1 MLLTKYIN
9 LYNPESP
16 LNEYPRPQFIR
27 NSYISLNGK
36 WDFTITKTNNIP
48 THYDL
53 NIVVPYCVESCL
65 SGICKQVSKDD
76 YLYYRKKVILDKS
89 FINDKLLLHF
99 DAIDQIANIYINN
112 TLVKTSDNGYLP
124 VIVDIKPYINSN
136 EFEIVVQVIDKLD
149 KNYPYGKQCK
159 KRGGMWYT
167 PVSGI
172 WQSVWLESVHENAIN
187 NVTIT
192 PDIDNNSVSIVL
204 NTMSDENEIIILE
217 NNKVIY
223 TEKAFK
229 TIFNVTID
237 NPNLWSPENPFLY
250 DIVIKNKYDEVK
262 SYFAMRK
269 LSVKDNKLLLNN
281 KPYFIH
287 GLLDQGYFSD
297 GIYTP
302 ASYQAYQDDILTMKE
317 LGFNCLRK
325 HIKIEPM
332 MFYHYCDK
340 YGMIVFQDFVNNG
353 KYSFIIDTAFPT
365 VFRKN
370 NTFINNLKVVNKK
383 QKEMFEK
390 SSIDT
395 LNYLYNVPSILY
407 YTIFNEGW
415 GQHEADRYYDL
426 VKSIDNTRVI
436 DSTSGWFKQKRSDV
450 ESLHVYFKKI
460 KLSKSNKPIIVSE
473 FGGYA
478 YKENNHVFNDKKE
491 YGYKKLN
498 SKEDF
503 NKAIKNLYDND
514 IVKNI
519 KNNLCGAI
527 YTQVSDVEDE
537 INGLL
542 TYDRKVLKVYKDV
555 MKEIKNNIDKE
566 FYHE

>member
-48 THYDL
+48 TNYDL

-76 YLYYRKKVILDKS
+76 YLYYRKKVVLDKS

-217 NNKVIY
+217 NNK
-223 TEKAFK
+223 
-229 TIFNVTID
+229 
-237 NPNLWSPENPFLY
+237 
-250 DIVIKNKYDEVK
+250 
-262 SYFAMRK
+262 
-269 LSVKDNKLLLNN
+269 
-281 KPYFIH
+281 
-287 GLLDQGYFSD
+287 
-297 GIYTP
+297 
-302 ASYQAYQDDILTMKE
+302 
-317 LGFNCLRK
+317 
-325 HIKIEPM
+325 
-332 MFYHYCDK
+332 
-340 YGMIVFQDFVNNG
+340 
-353 KYSFIIDTAFPT
+353 
-365 VFRKN
+365 
-370 NTFINNLKVVNKK
+370 
-383 QKEMFEK
+383 
-390 SSIDT
+390 
-395 LNYLYNVPSILY
+395 
-407 YTIFNEGW
+407 
-415 GQHEADRYYDL
+415 
-426 VKSIDNTRVI
+426 
-436 DSTSGWFKQKRSDV
+436 
-450 ESLHVYFKKI
+450 
-460 KLSKSNKPIIVSE
+460 
-473 FGGYA
+473 
-478 YKENNHVFNDKKE
+478 
-491 YGYKKLN
+491 
-498 SKEDF
+498 
-503 NKAIKNLYDND
+503 
-514 IVKNI
+514 
-519 KNNLCGAI
+519 
-527 YTQVSDVEDE
+527 
-537 INGLL
+537 
-542 TYDRKVLKVYKDV
+542 
-555 MKEIKNNIDKE
+555 
-566 FYHE
+566 